1 MTDSMVLMGTFQEVE
16 RAADTLDK
24 LREVGLAEDDITILS
39 SVPYSP
45 DMLGRPHKT
54 TKLPFISLV
63 SAIVGLLV
71 GIFYAGV
78 TPNLNVI
85 QVGGQ
90 PAVPGLPT
98 AVLLYAFTMV
108 FLIIGTFLGLLWLS
122 GFPSLDP
129 QYYDPKLADG
139 RIGLILQCKPE
150 QKEAARA
157 VLEAQE
163 AENIHEPE
171 RRSL

>member
-1 MTDSMVLMGTFQEVE
+1 
-16 RAADTLDK
+16 
-24 LREVGLAEDDITILS
+24 
-39 SVPYSP
+39 
-45 DMLGRPHKT
+45 
-54 TKLPFISLV
+54 
-63 SAIVGLLV
+63 
-71 GIFYAGV
+71 
-78 TPNLNVI
+78 VI

-139 RIGLILQCKPE
+139 RIGLILHCAPE